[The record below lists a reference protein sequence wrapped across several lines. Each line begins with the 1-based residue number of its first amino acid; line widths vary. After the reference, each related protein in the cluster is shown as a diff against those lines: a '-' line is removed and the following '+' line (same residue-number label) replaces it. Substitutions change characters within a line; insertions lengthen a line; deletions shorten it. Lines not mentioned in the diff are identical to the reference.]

1 MITFCLHAS
10 QVDDSETYEA
20 SSITADG
27 TEYSILGEYTTNEDG
42 TVAYSFTQQFVA
54 RWKTTYWTGSLEDEG
69 ETLSGKWG
77 YEKDHQPYTFV
88 FKRVSPEVLVDRPH
102 PKEFAENRAKAF
114 WKFALTAVRN
124 QVRRRMFSCSYLE
137 ERRDVR
143 KEYLDLLLKE
153 MDGRLTDADSARFSA
168 LNHRSTFDD
177 VRCFYI
183 INDYR
188 IRPIPA
194 HL

>member
-1 MITFCLHAS
+1 
-10 QVDDSETYEA
+10 
-20 SSITADG
+20 
-27 TEYSILGEYTTNEDG
+27 
-42 TVAYSFTQQFVA
+42 
-54 RWKTTYWTGSLEDEG
+54 
-69 ETLSGKWG
+69 
-77 YEKDHQPYTFV
+77 
-88 FKRVSPEVLVDRPH
+88 
-102 PKEFAENRAKAF
+102 
-114 WKFALTAVRN
+114 
-124 QVRRRMFSCSYLE
+124 MFSWSYLE

-143 KEYLDLLLKE
+143 KEYLGLLLKE

-183 INDYR
+183 IHDYR